1 MFYYTETQD
10 ARLRKSRSLLEEA
23 LKHGYVEC
31 RTVVCLLVGVAGAGK
46 THTQHLL
53 LRKEPPDS
61 RNSTPL
67 AVKPVRAVL
76 VSANSGQL
84 QEVTIDHLDKILA
97 ATVATGVSLKNKP
110 LCCGCFGMDSQRT
123 SKGISRPPLDPSRR
137 RQEVDLEKLPVATS
151 HNKTFCCCCSTPVNS
166 DSKQLLDTTKSSLD
180 KTTLQIANTS
190 GPQQLLNGDW
200 IYLIDSGGQIEFLEA
215 LPAFL
220 RHTSVCLFV
229 ANLSEELSNRPK
241 IEYYEDGKPVGEP
254 VLCPFTNEQMLMRC
268 VQTIQTQC
276 TIQQGSMNQSQ
287 GSKLAMIGTHR
298 DLEDQCPESRE
309 EKNQKLHS
317 KLSPVFDQSL
327 IFYGQQMKE
336 LIFPVNAK
344 TPDAEDHKVAEELTK
359 AILKVAS
366 SLEPRKTP
374 ISWFEFEKHIHM
386 LGKKLLQWKECLQL
400 ARTLHLSKKDL
411 NAALDHLANFGVI
424 HYYPHLLPD
433 VVFADPQFLLDKI
446 SELVKYHYRLR
457 CDPDPRTA
465 AQGGLQSYPKTAIGG
480 EWKKFRNEGCITL
493 KLLNEFSEQYTDF
506 FTPADF
512 LKLMNDRLIAAH
524 LISNNEYF
532 MPCLLRTMES
542 KEVDQYRV
550 TTSGVAPL
558 AIHFSCGLVPHGVFC
573 SLVAF
578 LQSSQNSSPWRLSHC
593 PKDRSAPLCLTR
605 NCIKF
610 QLPEDDPGSLT
621 LIDAFSHFEV
631 YVKAEHDICVRLCPS
646 IWHTLTK
653 GIQKAAET
661 LKYKLVP
668 KQAFLCKQHEN
679 TQSHLAHPNNAF
691 NCLKCELNSES
702 SGRLTDEHKVWK
714 GNNKICKKIFTVLH
728 NMLIFDPNTVCT
740 GRKQAWA

>member
-1 MFYYTETQD
+1 MSLCLD

-23 LKHGYVEC
+23 LKHGFVEC

-53 LRKEPPDS
+53 LRKEPPKS
-61 RNSTPL
+61 RNSTPM
-67 AVKPVRAVL
+67 AVKPIRAVL

-84 QEVTIDHLDKILA
+84 QEVSIDHLDKILA
-97 ATVATGVSLKNKP
+97 ATVATGVSLKNRN
-110 LCCGCFGMDSQRT
+110 LSCGCFGMDSQRT
-123 SKGISRPPLDPSRR
+123 SKGISRPPPNSRQ
-137 RQEVDLEKLPVATS
+137 QEVDLEKMPVATS
-151 HNKTFCCCCSTPVNS
+151 HNKTFCCCCSTPINS
-166 DSKQLLDTTKSSLD
+166 DSKQLLDTTKVSLD
-180 KTTLQIANTS
+180 KTALQIANTS

-241 IEYYEDGKPVGEP
+241 IEYFENGKPVGQP

-276 TIQQGSMNQSQ
+276 TIQQGSTNQGQ

-298 DLEDQCPESRE
+298 DLEDQCSESRE

-317 KLSPVFDQSL
+317 KLSPVFGQSL

-344 TPDAEDHKVAEELTK
+344 TPEAEDHKVAEELTK
-359 AILKVAS
+359 EILKVAS

-386 LGKKLLQWKECLQL
+386 SGRKLLHWKECLQL
-400 ARTLHLSKKDL
+400 ARMLHLSKKDL
-411 NAALDHLANFGVI
+411 NAALDHLASFGVI

-446 SELVKYHYRLR
+446 SELVKFHYKLR
-457 CDPDPRTA
+457 CDPDPHTA
-465 AQGGLQSYPKTAIGG
+465 TQGELQ
-480 EWKKFRNEGCITL
+480 KFRNEGCITL
-493 KLLNEFSEQYTDF
+493 KLLKQFPEQYSNF
-506 FTPADF
+506 FSPADF
-512 LKLMNDRLIAAH
+512 LTLMNDRLIAAH
-524 LISNNEYF
+524 LISDDEYF
-532 MPCLLRTMES
+532 MPCLLRTMEPE
-542 KEVDQYRV
+542 EVDQYRV
-550 TTSGVAPL
+550 TTSDVAPL
-558 AIHFSCGLVPHGVFC
+558 AIHFLCGLVPHGVFC

-578 LQSSQNSSPWRLSHC
+578 LQSSQNSSPWSLYPC
-593 PKDRSAPLCLTR
+593 PNDPTEPLCLTR

-610 QLPEDDPGSLT
+610 QLPKGAPGSLT

-631 YVKAEHDICVRLCPS
+631 HVKAQHDICVCLCPS
-646 IWHTLTK
+646 IWHTLFE

-661 LKYKLVP
+661 LQYSKLVP
-668 KQAFLCKQHEN
+668 KQAFLCKHGN
-679 TQSHLAHPNNAF
+679 TPPHLALPADAVDYW
-691 NCLKCELNSES
+691 KCELNPDA
-702 SGRLTDEHKVWK
+702 SGPLKNEHKVWK
-714 GNNKICKKIFTVLH
+714 GNYL
-728 NMLIFDPNTVCT
+728 
-740 GRKQAWA
+740 